1 MRNRNSKTQQENS
14 IDKLDD
20 QNPFD
25 RIELS
30 IHEEENWKKR
40 FDLTMDP
47 REWVARNGHGYISGD
62 YRFFKYRD
70 EELKNW
76 LYKVQEIL
84 RNEELEALW
93 SEFLTEDEIIKN
105 RKLRYDLSEDGP

>member
-1 MRNRNSKTQQENS
+1 MGESISYWHVVLLILGLVLLLRNRDSKTQQENR
-14 IDKLDD
+14 IDELDD

-47 REWVARNGHGYISGD
+47 REWVARNGHTYISGD
-62 YRFFKYRD
+62 WRFFKYRD
-70 EELKNW
+70 EELKN
-76 LYKVQEIL
+76 
-84 RNEELEALW
+84 
-93 SEFLTEDEIIKN
+93 
-105 RKLRYDLSEDGP
+105 